1 MQLKHHILV
10 INSNI
15 RIMKRTLLILLCCL
29 CYVAYGQSLQANFY
43 ALGGTT
49 PYYSMGWDS
58 VEEANKWKYFTLN
71 NTATWQLFEQP
82 SWKGLKPFSYFNP
95 NSKFSLGISYSNK
108 KQKETA
114 QSPQITIKPNSTCSF
129 YACFSPGLLVF
140 AKWKLLITDV
150 DTKETT
156 ELLDAFKW
164 SQDNA
169 FDGPN
174 WNKFNIKL
182 SAYAQKKVQFSF
194 VYEGSGGEDVFIDG
208 FEVSQNDANAT
219 SIQIVEGEEVAFYNS
234 SVGKVTSYNWKF
246 KGGTPNVSTDENP
259 KVVYAKAGTYPVTL
273 TVSNG
278 TEEHTFTREA
288 YVNVS
293 KKAPQAYIGV
303 EPGGYLSPF
312 VGRFI
317 ALGSSLTFK
326 DLSKGNPT
334 QWQWSFKGANI
345 EQSNEQN
352 PTVTYNKQGVFS
364 VGLRA
369 TNDAGTS
376 KDALVNYIQVGGQQ
390 HIWNITPEENPNLN
404 VIGLGFYGFYAGSN
418 WLGMSKFAEH
428 FDVPQA
434 KAEVKSVDVYFGS
447 TVTVSPNAEV
457 SVSLALADDKGMPG
471 QVLATSTLKA
481 SELVYD
487 NNTIKPTTFTFNTP
501 AMVEK
506 EFFVVIG
513 GLPNNDEGNK
523 SDKIAILC
531 LRRQAKEK
539 STTYHLLADEDGNNK
554 PTGTY
559 TWHRNDDEPLSM
571 AVCPLLSYDLS
582 TTALPRNE
590 VNVGETPLRFDGT
603 NLLTAVDYD
612 AIEVYAMHGARVL
625 SATKPP
631 RVLSLR
637 HLSAGVYVV
646 KATRGKVQD
655 TLKVVR

>member
-1 MQLKHHILV
+1 MRK
-10 INSNI
+10 
-15 RIMKRTLLILLCCL
+15 TLLLLFCCL
-29 CYVAYGQSLQANFY
+29 YFAAYGQSLQANFY

-58 VEEANKWKYFTLN
+58 VEEANQWKYFSLN
-71 NTATWQLFEQP
+71 NSATWQLYEEP

-95 NSKFSLGISYSNK
+95 NSKFSLGIGYSKK

-140 AKWKLLITDV
+140 ARWKLLITDV
-150 DTKETT
+150 DTKETA

-164 SQDNA
+164 SQENA

-174 WNKFNIKL
+174 WNKFNVNL
-182 SAYAQKKVQFSF
+182 SAYAQKNVQFSF
-194 VYEGSGGEDVFIDG
+194 VYEGSDGEDVFIDG

-219 SIQIVEGEEVAFYNS
+219 SINVVEGEEVAFYS
-234 SVGKVTSYNWKF
+234 LSVGKVTSYNWKF
-246 KGGTPNVSTDENP
+246 EGGTPNVSTDESP

-288 YVNVS
+288 YINVT
-293 KKAPQAYIGV
+293 KKAPQALIGV
-303 EPGGYLSPF
+303 ESGGYLSPF

-326 DLSKGNPT
+326 DLSKNNPT
-334 QWQWSFKGANI
+334 QWQWSFKGADV

-352 PTVTYNKQGVFS
+352 PTVTYSKQGVFS

-376 KDALVNYIQVGGQQ
+376 KDALLNYVQVGGQQ
-390 HIWNITPEENPNLN
+390 HIWNITPEESPNLN
-404 VIGLGFYGFYAGSN
+404 VIALGYYGFYAGSN
-418 WLGMSKFAEH
+418 WLGMTKFAER
-428 FDVPQA
+428 FDAPQA

-447 TVTVSPNAEV
+447 TATISPNADI
-457 SVSLALADDKGMPG
+457 SVALTLADDKGMPG
-471 QVLATSTLKA
+471 EVLATSTLKA

-487 NNTIKPTTFTFNTP
+487 NNTIKPTTFTFDTP
-501 AMVEK
+501 IAVDK

-513 GLPNNDEGNK
+513 EFPNNENATRDV
-523 SDKIAILC
+523 DKIAILC
-531 LRRQAKEK
+531 LRRQPKEK
-539 STTYHLLADEDGNNK
+539 TTVFHLLADEDANNK

-559 TWHRNDDEPLSM
+559 TWYRNDEEPLSM
-571 AVCPLLSYDLS
+571 AVCPLLSYSPS

-590 VNVGETPLRFDGT
+590 VKGGEATLRFDGT
-603 NLLTAVDYD
+603 NLLATADYD
-612 AIEVYAMHGARVL
+612 AIEVYAMHGALVL
-625 SATKPP
+625 SATRPP
-631 RVLSLR
+631 HVLSLR
-637 HLSAGVYVV
+637 HLPSGVYVV
-646 KATRGKVQD
+646 KAKRGKTQD
-655 TLKVVR
+655 TLKVVKK

>member
-1 MQLKHHILV
+1 MRK
-10 INSNI
+10 
-15 RIMKRTLLILLCCL
+15 TLLLLFCCL
-29 CYVAYGQSLQANFY
+29 YFAAYGQSLQANFY

-58 VEEANKWKYFTLN
+58 MEEANQWKYFSLN
-71 NTATWQLFEQP
+71 NSATWQLYEEP

-95 NSKFSLGISYSNK
+95 NSKFSLGIGYSKK

-140 AKWKLLITDV
+140 ARWKLLITDV
-150 DTKETT
+150 DTKETA

-164 SQDNA
+164 SQENA

-174 WNKFNIKL
+174 WNKFNINL
-182 SAYAQKKVQFSF
+182 SAYAQKNVQFSF
-194 VYEGSGGEDVFIDG
+194 VYEGSDGEDVFIDG

-219 SIQIVEGEEVAFYNS
+219 SINVVEGEEVAFYSS
-234 SVGKVTSYNWKF
+234 SVGKVTSFKWKF
-246 KGGTPNVSTDENP
+246 EGGTPNVSTDESP

-278 TEEHTFTREA
+278 TEEHSFTREA
-288 YVNVS
+288 YINVT
-293 KKAPQAYIGV
+293 KKAPQALIGV
-303 EPGGYLSPF
+303 ESGGYLSPF

-326 DLSKGNPT
+326 DLSKNNPT
-334 QWQWSFKGANI
+334 QWQWSFKGADV

-352 PTVTYNKQGVFS
+352 PTITYNKQGVFS

-376 KDALVNYIQVGGQQ
+376 KDALLNYVQVGGQQ
-390 HIWNITPEENPNLN
+390 HIWNITPEESPNLN
-404 VIGLGFYGFYAGSN
+404 VIALGYYGFYAGSN
-418 WLGMSKFAEH
+418 WLGMTKFAER
-428 FDVPQA
+428 FDAPQA

-447 TVTVSPNAEV
+447 TATISPNADI
-457 SVSLALADDKGMPG
+457 SVALTLADDKGMPG
-471 QVLATSTLKA
+471 EVLATSTLKA

-487 NNTIKPTTFTFNTP
+487 NNTIKPTTFTFDTP
-501 AMVEK
+501 IAVDK

-513 GLPNNDEGNK
+513 EFPNNENATRDV
-523 SDKIAILC
+523 DKIAILC
-531 LRRQAKEK
+531 LRRQPKEK
-539 STTYHLLADEDGNNK
+539 TTVFHLLADEDANNK

-559 TWHRNDDEPLSM
+559 TWYRNDEEPLSM
-571 AVCPLLSYDLS
+571 AVCPLLSYSPS

-590 VNVGETPLRFDGT
+590 VKGGEATLRFDGT
-603 NLLTAVDYD
+603 NLLVTADYD
-612 AIEVYAMHGARVL
+612 VIEVYAMHGARVL
-625 SATKPP
+625 SATRPP
-631 RVLSLR
+631 HVLSLR
-637 HLSAGVYVV
+637 HLPSGVYVV
-646 KATRGKVQD
+646 KAKRGKTQD
-655 TLKVVR
+655 TLKVVK

>member
-1 MQLKHHILV
+1 MRK
-10 INSNI
+10 
-15 RIMKRTLLILLCCL
+15 TLLLLFCCL
-29 CYVAYGQSLQANFY
+29 YFAAYGQSLQANFY

-58 VEEANKWKYFTLN
+58 MEEANQWKYFSLN
-71 NTATWQLFEQP
+71 NSATWQLYEEP

-95 NSKFSLGISYSNK
+95 NSKFSLGIGYSKK

-140 AKWKLLITDV
+140 ARWKLLITDV
-150 DTKETT
+150 DTKETA

-164 SQDNA
+164 SQENA

-174 WNKFNIKL
+174 WNKFNINL
-182 SAYAQKKVQFSF
+182 SAYAQKNVQFSF
-194 VYEGSGGEDVFIDG
+194 VYEGSDGEDVFIDG

-219 SIQIVEGEEVAFYNS
+219 SINVVEGEEVAFYSS
-234 SVGKVTSYNWKF
+234 SVGKVTSFKWKF
-246 KGGTPNVSTDENP
+246 EGGTPNVSTDESP

-278 TEEHTFTREA
+278 TEEHSFTREA
-288 YVNVS
+288 YINVT
-293 KKAPQAYIGV
+293 KKAPQALIGV
-303 EPGGYLSPF
+303 ESGGYLSPF

-326 DLSKGNPT
+326 DLSKNNPT
-334 QWQWSFKGANI
+334 QWQWSFKGADV

-352 PTVTYNKQGVFS
+352 PTITYNKQGVFS

-376 KDALVNYIQVGGQQ
+376 KDALLNYVQVGGQQ
-390 HIWNITPEENPNLN
+390 HIWNITPEESPNLN
-404 VIGLGFYGFYAGSN
+404 VIALGYYGFYAGSN
-418 WLGMSKFAEH
+418 WLGMTKFAER
-428 FDVPQA
+428 FDAPQA

-447 TVTVSPNAEV
+447 TATISPNADI
-457 SVSLALADDKGMPG
+457 SVALTLADDKGMPG
-471 QVLATSTLKA
+471 EVLATSTLKA

-487 NNTIKPTTFTFNTP
+487 NNTIKPTTFTFDTP
-501 AMVEK
+501 IAVDK

-513 GLPNNDEGNK
+513 EFPNNENATRDV
-523 SDKIAILC
+523 DKIAILC
-531 LRRQAKEK
+531 LRRQPKEK
-539 STTYHLLADEDGNNK
+539 TTVFHLLADEDANNK

-559 TWHRNDDEPLSM
+559 TWYRNDEEPLSM
-571 AVCPLLSYDLS
+571 AVCPLLSYSPS

-590 VNVGETPLRFDGT
+590 VKGGEAALRFDGT
-603 NLLTAVDYD
+603 NLLATADYD

-625 SATKPP
+625 SATRPP
-631 RVLSLR
+631 HVLSLR
-637 HLSAGVYVV
+637 HLPSGVYVV
-646 KATRGKVQD
+646 KAKRGKTQD
-655 TLKVVR
+655 TLKVVKK

>member
-1 MQLKHHILV
+1 MRK
-10 INSNI
+10 
-15 RIMKRTLLILLCCL
+15 TLLLLFCCL
-29 CYVAYGQSLQANFY
+29 YFAAYGQSLQANFY

-58 VEEANKWKYFTLN
+58 MEEANQWKYFSLN
-71 NTATWQLFEQP
+71 NSATWQLYEEP

-95 NSKFSLGISYSNK
+95 NSKFSLGIGYSKK

-140 AKWKLLITDV
+140 ARWKLLITDV
-150 DTKETT
+150 DTKETA

-164 SQDNA
+164 SQENA

-174 WNKFNIKL
+174 WNKFNVNL
-182 SAYAQKKVQFSF
+182 SAYAQKNVQFSF
-194 VYEGSGGEDVFIDG
+194 VYEGSDGEDVFIDG

-219 SIQIVEGEEVAFYNS
+219 SINVVEGEEVAFYSS
-234 SVGKVTSYNWKF
+234 SVGKVTSFKWKF
-246 KGGTPNVSTDENP
+246 EGGTPNVSTDESP

-278 TEEHTFTREA
+278 TEERSFTREA
-288 YVNVS
+288 YISVT
-293 KKAPQAYIGV
+293 KKAPQALIGV
-303 EPGGYLSPF
+303 ESGGYLSPF

-326 DLSKGNPT
+326 DLSKNNPT
-334 QWQWSFKGANI
+334 QWQWSFKGADV

-376 KDALVNYIQVGGQQ
+376 KDALLNYVQVGGQQ
-390 HIWNITPEENPNLN
+390 HIWNITPEESPNLN
-404 VIGLGFYGFYAGSN
+404 VIALGYYGFYAGSN
-418 WLGMSKFAEH
+418 WLGMTKFAER
-428 FDVPQA
+428 FDAPQA

-447 TVTVSPNAEV
+447 TATISPNADI
-457 SVSLALADDKGMPG
+457 SVALTLADDKGMPG
-471 QVLATSTLKA
+471 KVLATSTLKA

-487 NNTIKPTTFTFNTP
+487 NNSIKPTTFTFDTP
-501 AMVEK
+501 IAVDK

-513 GLPNNDEGNK
+513 EFPNNENATHDV
-523 SDKIAILC
+523 DKIAILC
-531 LRRQAKEK
+531 LRRQPKEK
-539 STTYHLLADEDGNNK
+539 TTVFHLLADEDANNK

-559 TWHRNDDEPLSM
+559 TWYRNDEEPLSM
-571 AVCPLLSYDLS
+571 AVCPLLSYSLS

-590 VNVGETPLRFDGT
+590 VKGGEAALRFNGT
-603 NLLTAVDYD
+603 NLLATADYD
-612 AIEVYAMHGARVL
+612 VIEVYAMHGARVL
-625 SATKPP
+625 SATRPP
-631 RVLSLR
+631 HVLSLR
-637 HLSAGVYVV
+637 HLPSGVYVV
-646 KATRGKVQD
+646 KATRGKTQD
-655 TLKVVR
+655 TLKVVKK

>member
-1 MQLKHHILV
+1 MRK
-10 INSNI
+10 
-15 RIMKRTLLILLCCL
+15 TLLLLFCCL
-29 CYVAYGQSLQANFY
+29 YFAAYGQSLQANFY

-58 VEEANKWKYFTLN
+58 MEEANQWKYFSLN
-71 NTATWQLFEQP
+71 NSATWQLYEEP

-95 NSKFSLGISYSNK
+95 NSKFSLGIGYSKK

-140 AKWKLLITDV
+140 ARWKLLITDI
-150 DTKETT
+150 DTKETA

-164 SQDNA
+164 SQENA

-174 WNKFNIKL
+174 WNKFNVNL
-182 SAYAQKKVQFSF
+182 SAYAQKNVQFSF
-194 VYEGSGGEDVFIDG
+194 VYEGSDGEDVFIDG

-219 SIQIVEGEEVAFYNS
+219 SINVVEGEEVAFYSS

-246 KGGTPNVSTDENP
+246 EGGTPNVSTDESP

-278 TEEHTFTREA
+278 TEEHSFTREA
-288 YVNVS
+288 YINVT
-293 KKAPQAYIGV
+293 KKAPQALIGV

-312 VGRFI
+312 VGRFV

-326 DLSKGNPT
+326 DLSKNNPT
-334 QWQWSFKGANI
+334 QWQWSFKGADV

-376 KDALVNYIQVGGQQ
+376 KDALLNYVQVGGQQ
-390 HIWNITPEENPNLN
+390 HIWNITPEESPNLN
-404 VIGLGFYGFYAGSN
+404 VIALGYYGFYAGSN
-418 WLGMSKFAEH
+418 WLGMTKFAER
-428 FDVPQA
+428 FDAPQA

-447 TVTVSPNAEV
+447 TATISPNADI
-457 SVSLALADDKGMPG
+457 SVALTLADDKGMPG
-471 QVLATSTLKA
+471 EVLATSTLKA

-487 NNTIKPTTFTFNTP
+487 NNTIKPTTFTFDTP
-501 AMVEK
+501 IAVDK

-513 GLPNNDEGNK
+513 EFPNNENATRDV
-523 SDKIAILC
+523 DKIAILC
-531 LRRQAKEK
+531 LRRQPKEK
-539 STTYHLLADEDGNNK
+539 TTVFHLLADEDANNK

-559 TWHRNDDEPLSM
+559 TWYRNDEEPLSM
-571 AVCPLLSYDLS
+571 AVCPLLSYSPS

-590 VNVGETPLRFDGT
+590 VKSGEAALRFDGT
-603 NLLTAVDYD
+603 NLLATADYD
-612 AIEVYAMHGARVL
+612 VIEVYAMHGARVL
-625 SATKPP
+625 SATRPP

-637 HLSAGVYVV
+637 HLPSGVYVV
-646 KATRGKVQD
+646 KAKRGKTQD
-655 TLKVVR
+655 TLKVVK

>member
-1 MQLKHHILV
+1 MRK
-10 INSNI
+10 
-15 RIMKRTLLILLCCL
+15 TLLLLFCCL
-29 CYVAYGQSLQANFY
+29 YFAAYGQSLQANFY

-58 VEEANKWKYFTLN
+58 MEEANQWKYFSLN
-71 NTATWQLFEQP
+71 NSATWQLYEEP

-95 NSKFSLGISYSNK
+95 NSKFSLGIGYSKK

-140 AKWKLLITDV
+140 ARWKLLITDV
-150 DTKETT
+150 DTKETA

-164 SQDNA
+164 SQENA

-174 WNKFNIKL
+174 WNKFNINL
-182 SAYAQKKVQFSF
+182 SAYAQKNVQFSF
-194 VYEGSGGEDVFIDG
+194 VYEGSDGEDVFIDG

-219 SIQIVEGEEVAFYNS
+219 SINVVEGEEVAFYSS
-234 SVGKVTSYNWKF
+234 SVGKVTSFKWKF
-246 KGGTPNVSTDENP
+246 EGGTPNVSTDESP

-278 TEEHTFTREA
+278 TEEHSFTREA
-288 YVNVS
+288 YINVT
-293 KKAPQAYIGV
+293 KKAPQALIGV
-303 EPGGYLSPF
+303 ESGGYLSPF

-326 DLSKGNPT
+326 DLSKNNPT
-334 QWQWSFKGANI
+334 QWQWSFKGADV

-352 PTVTYNKQGVFS
+352 PTITYNKQGVFS

-376 KDALVNYIQVGGQQ
+376 KDALLNYVQVGGQQ
-390 HIWNITPEENPNLN
+390 HIWNITPEESPNLN
-404 VIGLGFYGFYAGSN
+404 VIALGYYGFYAGSN
-418 WLGMSKFAEH
+418 WLGMTKFAER
-428 FDVPQA
+428 FDAPQA

-447 TVTVSPNAEV
+447 TATISPNADI
-457 SVSLALADDKGMPG
+457 SVALTLANDKGMPG
-471 QVLATSTLKA
+471 EVLATSTLKA

-487 NNTIKPTTFTFNTP
+487 NNTIKPTTFTFDTP
-501 AMVEK
+501 IAVDK

-513 GLPNNDEGNK
+513 EFPNNENATRDV
-523 SDKIAILC
+523 DKIAILC
-531 LRRQAKEK
+531 LRRQPKEK
-539 STTYHLLADEDGNNK
+539 TTVFHLLADEDANNK

-559 TWHRNDDEPLSM
+559 TWYRNDEEPLSM
-571 AVCPLLSYDLS
+571 AVCPLLSYSPS

-590 VNVGETPLRFDGT
+590 VKGGEAALRFDGT
-603 NLLTAVDYD
+603 NLLATADYD

-625 SATKPP
+625 SATRPP
-631 RVLSLR
+631 HVLSLR
-637 HLSAGVYVV
+637 HLPSGVYVV
-646 KATRGKVQD
+646 KAKRGKTQD
-655 TLKVVR
+655 TLKVVKK

>member
-1 MQLKHHILV
+1 MRK
-10 INSNI
+10 
-15 RIMKRTLLILLCCL
+15 TLLFLFCCL
-29 CYVAYGQSLQANFY
+29 YFAAFGQSLQANFY

-58 VEEANKWKYFTLN
+58 VEEANQWKYFSLN
-71 NTATWQLFEQP
+71 NSATWQLYEEP

-95 NSKFSLGISYSNK
+95 NSKFSLGIGYSKK

-140 AKWKLLITDV
+140 ARWKLLITDV
-150 DTKETT
+150 DTKETA

-164 SQDNA
+164 SQENA

-174 WNKFNIKL
+174 WNKFNVNL
-182 SAYAQKKVQFSF
+182 SAYAQKNVQFSF
-194 VYEGSGGEDVFIDG
+194 VYEGSDGEDVSIDG

-219 SIQIVEGEEVAFYNS
+219 SINVVEGEEVAFYNS

-246 KGGTPNVSTDENP
+246 EGGTPNVSTDESP

-278 TEEHTFTREA
+278 TEEHSFTREA
-288 YVNVS
+288 YINVT
-293 KKAPQAYIGV
+293 KKAPQALIGV
-303 EPGGYLSPF
+303 ESGGYLSPF

-326 DLSKGNPT
+326 DLSKNNPT
-334 QWQWSFKGANI
+334 QWQWSFKGADV
-345 EQSNEQN
+345 EQSNEQT

-376 KDALVNYIQVGGQQ
+376 KDALLNYIQVGGQQ
-390 HIWNITPEENPNLN
+390 HIWNITPEESPNLN
-404 VIGLGFYGFYAGSN
+404 VIGLGYYGFYAGSN
-418 WLGMSKFAEH
+418 WLGMTKFAEH
-428 FDVPQA
+428 FDAPQA

-447 TVTVSPNAEV
+447 TATISPNADI
-457 SVSLALADDKGMPG
+457 SVALTLADDKGMPG
-471 QVLATSTLKA
+471 EVLATSTLKA

-487 NNTIKPTTFTFNTP
+487 NNTIKPTTFTFDSP
-501 AMVEK
+501 IAVDK
-506 EFFVVIG
+506 EFFVIIG
-513 GLPNNDEGNK
+513 EFPNNENAAHDV
-523 SDKIAILC
+523 DKIAILC
-531 LRRQAKEK
+531 LRRQPKEK
-539 STTYHLLADEDGNNK
+539 TTVFHLLADEDANNK

-559 TWHRNDDEPLSM
+559 TWYRNDEEPLSM
-571 AVCPLLSYDLS
+571 AVCPLLSYSPS

-590 VNVGETPLRFDGT
+590 VKGGEAALRFDGT
-603 NLLTAVDYD
+603 NLLATADYD
-612 AIEVYAMHGARVL
+612 VIEVYAMHGARVL
-625 SATKPP
+625 SATRPP
-631 RVLSLR
+631 HALSLR
-637 HLSAGVYVV
+637 HLPSGVYVV
-646 KATRGKVQD
+646 KAKRGKNQD
-655 TLKVVR
+655 TLKVVKK

>member
-1 MQLKHHILV
+1 MRK
-10 INSNI
+10 
-15 RIMKRTLLILLCCL
+15 TLLLLFCCL
-29 CYVAYGQSLQANFY
+29 YFAAYGQSLQANFY
-43 ALGGTT
+43 ASGGTT

-58 VEEANKWKYFTLN
+58 MEEANQWKYFSLN
-71 NTATWQLFEQP
+71 NSATWQLYEEP

-95 NSKFSLGISYSNK
+95 NSKFSLGIGYSKK

-140 AKWKLLITDV
+140 ARWKLLITDV
-150 DTKETT
+150 DTKETA

-164 SQDNA
+164 SQENA

-174 WNKFNIKL
+174 WNKFNVNL
-182 SAYAQKKVQFSF
+182 SAYAQKNVQFSF
-194 VYEGSGGEDVFIDG
+194 VYEGSDGEDVFIDG

-219 SIQIVEGEEVAFYNS
+219 SINVVEGEEVAFYSS

-246 KGGTPNVSTDENP
+246 EGGTPNVSTDESP
-259 KVVYAKAGTYPVTL
+259 KVVYTKAGTYPVTL

-288 YVNVS
+288 YINVT
-293 KKAPQAYIGV
+293 KKAPQALIGV
-303 EPGGYLSPF
+303 ESGGYLSPF

-326 DLSKGNPT
+326 DLSKNNPT
-334 QWQWSFKGANI
+334 QWQWSFKGADV

-376 KDALVNYIQVGGQQ
+376 KDALLNYIQVGGQQ
-390 HIWNITPEENPNLN
+390 HIWNITPEESPNLN
-404 VIGLGFYGFYAGSN
+404 VIGLGYYGFYAGSN
-418 WLGMSKFAEH
+418 WLGMTKFAER
-428 FDVPQA
+428 FDAPQA

-447 TVTVSPNAEV
+447 TATISPNADI
-457 SVSLALADDKGMPG
+457 SVALTLADDKGMPG
-471 QVLATSTLKA
+471 EVLATSTLKA

-487 NNTIKPTTFTFNTP
+487 NNTIKPTTFTFDTP
-501 AMVEK
+501 IAVDK

-513 GLPNNDEGNK
+513 EFPNNENATRDV
-523 SDKIAILC
+523 DKIAILC
-531 LRRQAKEK
+531 LRRQPKEK
-539 STTYHLLADEDGNNK
+539 TTVFHLLADEDANNK

-559 TWHRNDDEPLSM
+559 TWYRNDEEPLSM
-571 AVCPLLSYDLS
+571 AVCPLLSYSPS

-590 VNVGETPLRFDGT
+590 VKGGEATLRFDGT
-603 NLLTAVDYD
+603 NLLVTADYD
-612 AIEVYAMHGARVL
+612 VIEVYAMHGARVL
-625 SATKPP
+625 SATRPP
-631 RVLSLR
+631 HVLSLR
-637 HLSAGVYVV
+637 HLPSGVYVV
-646 KATRGKVQD
+646 KAKRGKTQD
-655 TLKVVR
+655 TLKVVK

>member
-1 MQLKHHILV
+1 MRK
-10 INSNI
+10 
-15 RIMKRTLLILLCCL
+15 TLLLLFCCL
-29 CYVAYGQSLQANFY
+29 YFAAYGQSLQANFY

-58 VEEANKWKYFTLN
+58 MEEANQWKYFSLN
-71 NTATWQLFEQP
+71 NSATWQLYEEP

-95 NSKFSLGISYSNK
+95 NSKFSLGIGYSKK

-140 AKWKLLITDV
+140 ARWKLLITDV
-150 DTKETT
+150 DTKETA

-164 SQDNA
+164 SQENA

-174 WNKFNIKL
+174 WNKFNVNL
-182 SAYAQKKVQFSF
+182 SAYAQKNVQFSF
-194 VYEGSGGEDVFIDG
+194 VYEGSDGEDVFIDR

-219 SIQIVEGEEVAFYNS
+219 SINVVEGEEVAFYSS
-234 SVGKVTSYNWKF
+234 SVGKVTSFKWKF
-246 KGGTPNVSTDENP
+246 EGGTPNVSTDESP

-278 TEEHTFTREA
+278 TEEHSFTREA
-288 YVNVS
+288 YINVT
-293 KKAPQAYIGV
+293 KKAPQALIGV
-303 EPGGYLSPF
+303 ESGGYLSPF

-326 DLSKGNPT
+326 DLSKNNPT
-334 QWQWSFKGANI
+334 QWQWSSKGADV

-352 PTVTYNKQGVFS
+352 PTITYNKQGVFS

-376 KDALVNYIQVGGQQ
+376 KDALLNYVQVGGQQ
-390 HIWNITPEENPNLN
+390 HIWNITPEESPNLN
-404 VIGLGFYGFYAGSN
+404 VIALGYYGFYAGSN
-418 WLGMSKFAEH
+418 WLGMTKFAER
-428 FDVPQA
+428 FDAPQA

-447 TVTVSPNAEV
+447 TATISPNADI
-457 SVSLALADDKGMPG
+457 SVALTLADDKGMPG
-471 QVLATSTLKA
+471 EVLATSTLKA

-487 NNTIKPTTFTFNTP
+487 NNTIKPTTFTFDTP
-501 AMVEK
+501 IAVDK

-513 GLPNNDEGNK
+513 EFPNNENATRDV
-523 SDKIAILC
+523 DKIAILC
-531 LRRQAKEK
+531 LRRQPKEK
-539 STTYHLLADEDGNNK
+539 TTVFHLLADEDANNK

-559 TWHRNDDEPLSM
+559 TWYRNDEEPLSM
-571 AVCPLLSYDLS
+571 AVCPLLSYSPS

-590 VNVGETPLRFDGT
+590 VKGGEATLRFDGT
-603 NLLTAVDYD
+603 NLLVTADYD
-612 AIEVYAMHGARVL
+612 VIEVYAMHGARVL
-625 SATKPP
+625 SATRPP
-631 RVLSLR
+631 HVLSLR
-637 HLSAGVYVV
+637 HLPSGVYVV
-646 KATRGKVQD
+646 KAKRGKTQD
-655 TLKVVR
+655 TLKVVK

>member
-1 MQLKHHILV
+1 MRK
-10 INSNI
+10 
-15 RIMKRTLLILLCCL
+15 TLLLLFCCL
-29 CYVAYGQSLQANFY
+29 YFAAYGQSLQANFY
-43 ALGGTT
+43 ASGGTT

-58 VEEANKWKYFTLN
+58 MEEANQWKYFSLN
-71 NTATWQLFEQP
+71 NSATWQLYEEP

-95 NSKFSLGISYSNK
+95 NSKFSLGIGYSKK

-140 AKWKLLITDV
+140 ARWKLLITDV
-150 DTKETT
+150 DTKETA

-164 SQDNA
+164 SQENA

-174 WNKFNIKL
+174 WNKFNVNL
-182 SAYAQKKVQFSF
+182 SAYAQKNVQFSF
-194 VYEGSGGEDVFIDG
+194 VYEGSDGEDVFIDG

-219 SIQIVEGEEVAFYNS
+219 SINVVEGEEVAFYSS

-246 KGGTPNVSTDENP
+246 EGGTPNVSTDESP
-259 KVVYAKAGTYPVTL
+259 KVVYTKAGTYPVTL

-288 YVNVS
+288 YINVT
-293 KKAPQAYIGV
+293 KKAPQALIGV
-303 EPGGYLSPF
+303 ESGGYLSPF

-326 DLSKGNPT
+326 DLSKNNPT
-334 QWQWSFKGANI
+334 QWQWSFKGADV

-376 KDALVNYIQVGGQQ
+376 KDALLNYIQVGGQQ
-390 HIWNITPEENPNLN
+390 HIWNITPEESPNLN
-404 VIGLGFYGFYAGSN
+404 VIGLGYYGFYAGSN
-418 WLGMSKFAEH
+418 WLGMTKFAER
-428 FDVPQA
+428 FDAPQA

-447 TVTVSPNAEV
+447 TATISPNADI
-457 SVSLALADDKGMPG
+457 SVALTLADDKGMPG
-471 QVLATSTLKA
+471 EVLATSTLKA

-487 NNTIKPTTFTFNTP
+487 NNSIKPTTFTFDSP
-501 AMVEK
+501 IAVDK
-506 EFFVVIG
+506 EFFIVIG
-513 GLPNNDEGNK
+513 EFPNNENAAYDV
-523 SDKIAILC
+523 DKIAILC
-531 LRRQAKEK
+531 LRRQPKEK
-539 STTYHLLADEDGNNK
+539 TTVFHLLADEDANNK

-559 TWHRNDDEPLSM
+559 TWYRNDEEPLSM
-571 AVCPLLSYDLS
+571 AVCPLLSYSPS

-590 VNVGETPLRFDGT
+590 VKGGEAALRFDGT
-603 NLLTAVDYD
+603 NLLATADYD

-625 SATKPP
+625 SATRPP
-631 RVLSLR
+631 HVLSLR
-637 HLSAGVYVV
+637 HLPSGVYVV
-646 KATRGKVQD
+646 KAKRGKTQD
-655 TLKVVR
+655 TLKVVKK

>member
-1 MQLKHHILV
+1 MRK
-10 INSNI
+10 
-15 RIMKRTLLILLCCL
+15 TLLLLFCCL
-29 CYVAYGQSLQANFY
+29 YFAAYGQSLQANFY
-43 ALGGTT
+43 ASGGTT

-58 VEEANKWKYFTLN
+58 MEEANQWKYFSLN
-71 NTATWQLFEQP
+71 NSATWQLYEEP

-95 NSKFSLGISYSNK
+95 NSKFSLGIGYSKK

-140 AKWKLLITDV
+140 ARWKLLITDV
-150 DTKETT
+150 DTKETA

-164 SQDNA
+164 SQENA

-174 WNKFNIKL
+174 WNKFNVNL
-182 SAYAQKKVQFSF
+182 SAYAQKNVQFSF
-194 VYEGSGGEDVFIDG
+194 VYEGSDGEDVFIDG

-219 SIQIVEGEEVAFYNS
+219 SINVVEGEEVAFYSS
-234 SVGKVTSYNWKF
+234 SVGKVTSYKWKF
-246 KGGTPNVSTDENP
+246 EGGTPSVSTDESP

-288 YVNVS
+288 YINVT
-293 KKAPQAYIGV
+293 KKAPQALIGV
-303 EPGGYLSPF
+303 ESGGYLSPF

-326 DLSKGNPT
+326 DLSKNNPT
-334 QWQWSFKGANI
+334 QWQWSFKGADV

-376 KDALVNYIQVGGQQ
+376 KDALLNYIQVGGQQ
-390 HIWNITPEENPNLN
+390 HIWNITPEESPNLN
-404 VIGLGFYGFYAGSN
+404 VIGLGYYGFYAGSN
-418 WLGMSKFAEH
+418 WLGMTKFAER
-428 FDVPQA
+428 FDAPQA

-447 TVTVSPNAEV
+447 TATISPNADI
-457 SVSLALADDKGMPG
+457 SVALTLADDKGMPG
-471 QVLATSTLKA
+471 EVLATSTLKA

-487 NNTIKPTTFTFNTP
+487 NNSIKPTTFTFDSP
-501 AMVEK
+501 IAVDK
-506 EFFVVIG
+506 EFFIVIG
-513 GLPNNDEGNK
+513 EFPNNENAAYDV
-523 SDKIAILC
+523 DKIAILC
-531 LRRQAKEK
+531 LRRQPKEK
-539 STTYHLLADEDGNNK
+539 TTVFHLLADEDANNK

-559 TWHRNDDEPLSM
+559 TWYRNDEEPLSM
-571 AVCPLLSYDLS
+571 AVCPLLSYSPS

-590 VNVGETPLRFDGT
+590 VKGGEAALRFDGT
-603 NLLTAVDYD
+603 NLLATTDYD
-612 AIEVYAMHGARVL
+612 VIEVYAMHGARVL
-625 SATKPP
+625 SATRPP
-631 RVLSLR
+631 HALSLR
-637 HLSAGVYVV
+637 HLPSGVYVV
-646 KATRGKVQD
+646 KAKRGKNQD
-655 TLKVVR
+655 TLKVVKK

>member
-1 MQLKHHILV
+1 MRK
-10 INSNI
+10 
-15 RIMKRTLLILLCCL
+15 TLLLLFCCL
-29 CYVAYGQSLQANFY
+29 YFAAYGQSLQANFY

-58 VEEANKWKYFTLN
+58 MEEANQWKYFSLN
-71 NTATWQLFEQP
+71 NSATWQLYEEP

-95 NSKFSLGISYSNK
+95 NSKFSLGIGYSKK

-140 AKWKLLITDV
+140 ARWKLLITDV
-150 DTKETT
+150 DTKETA

-164 SQDNA
+164 SQENA

-174 WNKFNIKL
+174 WNKFNVNL
-182 SAYAQKKVQFSF
+182 SAYAQKNVQFSF
-194 VYEGSGGEDVFIDG
+194 VYEGSDGEDVFIDG

-219 SIQIVEGEEVAFYNS
+219 SINVVEGEEVAFYSS
-234 SVGKVTSYNWKF
+234 SVGKVTSFKWKF
-246 KGGTPNVSTDENP
+246 EGGTPNVSTDESP

-278 TEEHTFTREA
+278 TEEHSFTREA
-288 YVNVS
+288 YINVT
-293 KKAPQAYIGV
+293 KKAPQALIGV
-303 EPGGYLSPF
+303 ESGGYLSPF

-326 DLSKGNPT
+326 DLSKNNPT
-334 QWQWSFKGANI
+334 QWQWSSKGADV

-352 PTVTYNKQGVFS
+352 PTITYNKQGVFS

-376 KDALVNYIQVGGQQ
+376 KDALLNYVQVGGQQ
-390 HIWNITPEENPNLN
+390 HIWNITPEESPNLN
-404 VIGLGFYGFYAGSN
+404 VIALGYYGFYAGSN
-418 WLGMSKFAEH
+418 WLGMTKFAER
-428 FDVPQA
+428 FDAPQA

-447 TVTVSPNAEV
+447 TATISPNADI
-457 SVSLALADDKGMPG
+457 SVALTLADDKGMPG
-471 QVLATSTLKA
+471 EVLATSTLKA

-487 NNTIKPTTFTFNTP
+487 NNTIKPTTFTFDTP
-501 AMVEK
+501 IAVDK

-513 GLPNNDEGNK
+513 EFPNNENATRDV
-523 SDKIAILC
+523 DKIAILC
-531 LRRQAKEK
+531 LRRQPKEK
-539 STTYHLLADEDGNNK
+539 TTVFHLLADEDANNK

-559 TWHRNDDEPLSM
+559 TWYRNDEEPLSM
-571 AVCPLLSYDLS
+571 AVCPLLSYSPS

-590 VNVGETPLRFDGT
+590 VKGGEATLRFDGT
-603 NLLTAVDYD
+603 NLLVTADYD
-612 AIEVYAMHGARVL
+612 VIEVYAMHGARVL
-625 SATKPP
+625 SATRPP
-631 RVLSLR
+631 HVLSLR
-637 HLSAGVYVV
+637 HLPSGVYVV
-646 KATRGKVQD
+646 KAKRGKTQD
-655 TLKVVR
+655 TLKVVK

>member
-1 MQLKHHILV
+1 MRK
-10 INSNI
+10 
-15 RIMKRTLLILLCCL
+15 TLLLLFCCL
-29 CYVAYGQSLQANFY
+29 YFAAYGQSLQANFY
-43 ALGGTT
+43 ASGGTT

-58 VEEANKWKYFTLN
+58 MEEANQWKYFSLN
-71 NTATWQLFEQP
+71 NSATWQLYEEP

-95 NSKFSLGISYSNK
+95 NSKFSLGIGYSKK

-140 AKWKLLITDV
+140 ARWKLLITDV
-150 DTKETT
+150 DTKETA

-164 SQDNA
+164 SQENA

-174 WNKFNIKL
+174 WNKFNVNL
-182 SAYAQKKVQFSF
+182 SAYAQKNVQFSF
-194 VYEGSGGEDVFIDG
+194 VYEGSDGEDVFIDG

-219 SIQIVEGEEVAFYNS
+219 SINVVEGEEVAFYSS

-246 KGGTPNVSTDENP
+246 EGGTPNVSTDESP
-259 KVVYAKAGTYPVTL
+259 KVVYTKAGTYPVTL

-288 YVNVS
+288 YINVT
-293 KKAPQAYIGV
+293 KKAPQALIGV
-303 EPGGYLSPF
+303 ESGGYLSPF

-326 DLSKGNPT
+326 DLSKNNPT
-334 QWQWSFKGANI
+334 QWQWSFKGADV

-376 KDALVNYIQVGGQQ
+376 KDALLNYIQVGGQQ
-390 HIWNITPEENPNLN
+390 HIWNITPEESPNLN
-404 VIGLGFYGFYAGSN
+404 VIGLGYYGFYAGSN
-418 WLGMSKFAEH
+418 WLGMTKFAER
-428 FDVPQA
+428 FDAPQA

-447 TVTVSPNAEV
+447 TATISPNADI
-457 SVSLALADDKGMPG
+457 SVALTLADDKGMPG
-471 QVLATSTLKA
+471 EVLATSTLKA

-487 NNTIKPTTFTFNTP
+487 NNSIKPTTFTFDSP
-501 AMVEK
+501 IAVDK
-506 EFFVVIG
+506 EFFIVIG
-513 GLPNNDEGNK
+513 EFPNNENAAYDV
-523 SDKIAILC
+523 DKIAILC
-531 LRRQAKEK
+531 LRRQPKEK
-539 STTYHLLADEDGNNK
+539 TTVFHLLADEDANNK

-559 TWHRNDDEPLSM
+559 TWYRNDEEPLSM
-571 AVCPLLSYDLS
+571 AVCPLLSYSPS

-590 VNVGETPLRFDGT
+590 VKGGEAALRFDGT
-603 NLLTAVDYD
+603 NLLATTDYD
-612 AIEVYAMHGARVL
+612 VIEVYAMHGARVL
-625 SATKPP
+625 SATRPP
-631 RVLSLR
+631 HALSLR
-637 HLSAGVYVV
+637 HLPSGVYVV
-646 KATRGKVQD
+646 KAKRGKNQD
-655 TLKVVR
+655 TLKVVKK

>member
-1 MQLKHHILV
+1 MRK
-10 INSNI
+10 
-15 RIMKRTLLILLCCL
+15 TLLLLFCCL
-29 CYVAYGQSLQANFY
+29 YFAAYGQSLQANFY
-43 ALGGTT
+43 ASGGTT

-58 VEEANKWKYFTLN
+58 MEEANQWKYFSLN
-71 NTATWQLFEQP
+71 NSATWQLYEEP

-95 NSKFSLGISYSNK
+95 NSKFSLGIGYSKK

-140 AKWKLLITDV
+140 ARWKLLITDV

-164 SQDNA
+164 SQENA

-174 WNKFNIKL
+174 WNKFNVNL
-182 SAYAQKKVQFSF
+182 SAYAQKNVQFSF
-194 VYEGSGGEDVFIDG
+194 VYEGSDGEDVFIDG

-219 SIQIVEGEEVAFYNS
+219 SINVVEGEEVAFYSS

-246 KGGTPNVSTDENP
+246 EGGTPNVSTDESP
-259 KVVYAKAGTYPVTL
+259 KVVYTKAGTYPVTL

-288 YVNVS
+288 YINVT
-293 KKAPQAYIGV
+293 KKAPQALIGV
-303 EPGGYLSPF
+303 ESGGYLSPF

-326 DLSKGNPT
+326 DLSKNNPT
-334 QWQWSFKGANI
+334 QWQWSFKGADV

-376 KDALVNYIQVGGQQ
+376 KDALLNYIQVGGQQ
-390 HIWNITPEENPNLN
+390 HIWNITPEESPNLN
-404 VIGLGFYGFYAGSN
+404 VIGLGYYGFYAGSN
-418 WLGMSKFAEH
+418 WLGMTKFAER
-428 FDVPQA
+428 FDAPQA

-447 TVTVSPNAEV
+447 TATISPNADI
-457 SVSLALADDKGMPG
+457 SVALTLADDKGMPG
-471 QVLATSTLKA
+471 EVLATSTLKA

-487 NNTIKPTTFTFNTP
+487 NNSIKPTTFTFDSP
-501 AMVEK
+501 IAVDK
-506 EFFVVIG
+506 EFFIVIG
-513 GLPNNDEGNK
+513 EFPNNENAAYDV
-523 SDKIAILC
+523 DKIAILC
-531 LRRQAKEK
+531 LRRQPKEK
-539 STTYHLLADEDGNNK
+539 TTVFHLLADEDANNK

-559 TWHRNDDEPLSM
+559 TWYRNDEEPLSM
-571 AVCPLLSYDLS
+571 AVCPLLSYSPS

-590 VNVGETPLRFDGT
+590 VKGGEAALRFDGT
-603 NLLTAVDYD
+603 NLLATTDYD
-612 AIEVYAMHGARVL
+612 VIEVYAMHGARVL
-625 SATKPP
+625 SATRPP
-631 RVLSLR
+631 HALSLR
-637 HLSAGVYVV
+637 HLPPGVYVV
-646 KATRGKVQD
+646 KAKRGKNQD
-655 TLKVVR
+655 TLKVVKK

>member
-1 MQLKHHILV
+1 MRK
-10 INSNI
+10 
-15 RIMKRTLLILLCCL
+15 TLLLLFCCL
-29 CYVAYGQSLQANFY
+29 YFAAYGQSLQANFY

-58 VEEANKWKYFTLN
+58 MEEANQWKYFSLN
-71 NTATWQLFEQP
+71 NSATWQLYEEP

-95 NSKFSLGISYSNK
+95 NSKFSLGIGYSKK

-140 AKWKLLITDV
+140 ARWKLLITDV
-150 DTKETT
+150 DTKETA

-164 SQDNA
+164 SQENA

-174 WNKFNIKL
+174 WNKFNVNL
-182 SAYAQKKVQFSF
+182 SAYAQKNVQFSF
-194 VYEGSGGEDVFIDG
+194 VYEGSDGEDVFIDG

-219 SIQIVEGEEVAFYNS
+219 SINVVEGEEVAFYSS

-246 KGGTPNVSTDENP
+246 EGGTPNVSTDESP

-278 TEEHTFTREA
+278 TEEHSFTREA
-288 YVNVS
+288 YINVT
-293 KKAPQAYIGV
+293 KKAPQALIGV
-303 EPGGYLSPF
+303 ESGGYLAPF

-326 DLSKGNPT
+326 DLSKNNPT
-334 QWQWSFKGANI
+334 QWQWSFKGADV

-352 PTVTYNKQGVFS
+352 PTITYNKQGVFS

-376 KDALVNYIQVGGQQ
+376 KDALLNYVQVGGQQ
-390 HIWNITPEENPNLN
+390 HIWNITPEESPNLN
-404 VIGLGFYGFYAGSN
+404 VIALGYYGFYAGSN
-418 WLGMSKFAEH
+418 WLGMTKFAER
-428 FDVPQA
+428 FDAPQA

-447 TVTVSPNAEV
+447 TATISPNADI
-457 SVSLALADDKGMPG
+457 SVALTLADDKGMPG
-471 QVLATSTLKA
+471 EVLATSTLKA

-487 NNTIKPTTFTFNTP
+487 NNTIKPTTFTFDTP
-501 AMVEK
+501 IAVDK

-513 GLPNNDEGNK
+513 EFPNNENATRDV
-523 SDKIAILC
+523 DKIAILC
-531 LRRQAKEK
+531 LRRQPKEK
-539 STTYHLLADEDGNNK
+539 TTVFHLLADEDANNK

-559 TWHRNDDEPLSM
+559 TWYRNDEEPLSM
-571 AVCPLLSYDLS
+571 AVCPLLSYSPS

-590 VNVGETPLRFDGT
+590 VKGGEATLRFDGT
-603 NLLTAVDYD
+603 NLLVTADYD
-612 AIEVYAMHGARVL
+612 VIEVYAMHGARVL
-625 SATKPP
+625 SATRPP
-631 RVLSLR
+631 HVLSLR
-637 HLSAGVYVV
+637 HLPSGVYVV
-646 KATRGKVQD
+646 KAKRGKTQD
-655 TLKVVR
+655 TLKVVK

>member
-1 MQLKHHILV
+1 MRK
-10 INSNI
+10 
-15 RIMKRTLLILLCCL
+15 TLLLLFCCL
-29 CYVAYGQSLQANFY
+29 YFAAYGQSLQANFY

-58 VEEANKWKYFTLN
+58 MEEANQWKYFSLN
-71 NTATWQLFEQP
+71 NSATWQLYEEP

-95 NSKFSLGISYSNK
+95 NSKFSLGIGYSKK

-140 AKWKLLITDV
+140 ARWKLLITDV

-164 SQDNA
+164 SQENA

-174 WNKFNIKL
+174 WNKFNVNL
-182 SAYAQKKVQFSF
+182 SAYAQKNVQFSF
-194 VYEGSGGEDVFIDG
+194 VYEGSDGEDVFIDG

-219 SIQIVEGEEVAFYNS
+219 SINVVEGEEVAFYSS
-234 SVGKVTSYNWKF
+234 SVGKVTSFKWKF
-246 KGGTPNVSTDENP
+246 EGGTPNVSTDESP

-278 TEEHTFTREA
+278 TEEHSFTREA
-288 YVNVS
+288 YINVT
-293 KKAPQAYIGV
+293 KKAPQALIGV
-303 EPGGYLSPF
+303 ESGGYLSPF

-326 DLSKGNPT
+326 DLSKNNPT
-334 QWQWSFKGANI
+334 QWQWSFKGADV

-376 KDALVNYIQVGGQQ
+376 KDALLNYVQVGGQQ
-390 HIWNITPEENPNLN
+390 HIWNITPEESPNLN
-404 VIGLGFYGFYAGSN
+404 VIALGYYGFYAGSN
-418 WLGMSKFAEH
+418 WLGMTKFAEH
-428 FDVPQA
+428 FDAPQA

-447 TVTVSPNAEV
+447 TATISPNADI
-457 SVSLALADDKGMPG
+457 SVALTLADDKGMPG
-471 QVLATSTLKA
+471 EVLATSTLKA

-487 NNTIKPTTFTFNTP
+487 NNTIKPTTFTFDTP
-501 AMVEK
+501 IAVDK

-513 GLPNNDEGNK
+513 EFPNNENATRDV
-523 SDKIAILC
+523 DKIAILC
-531 LRRQAKEK
+531 LRRQPKEK
-539 STTYHLLADEDGNNK
+539 TTVFHLLADEDANNK

-559 TWHRNDDEPLSM
+559 TWYRNDEEPLSM
-571 AVCPLLSYDLS
+571 AVCPLLSYSPS

-590 VNVGETPLRFDGT
+590 VKGSEAALRFDGT
-603 NLLTAVDYD
+603 NLLATADYD
-612 AIEVYAMHGARVL
+612 VIEVYAMHGARVL
-625 SATKPP
+625 SATRPP
-631 RVLSLR
+631 HVLSLR
-637 HLSAGVYVV
+637 HLPSGVYVV
-646 KATRGKVQD
+646 KAKRGKTQD
-655 TLKVVR
+655 TLKVVKK

>member
-1 MQLKHHILV
+1 MRK
-10 INSNI
+10 
-15 RIMKRTLLILLCCL
+15 TLLLLFCCL
-29 CYVAYGQSLQANFY
+29 YFAAYGQSLQANFY

-58 VEEANKWKYFTLN
+58 MEEANQWKYFSLN
-71 NTATWQLFEQP
+71 NSATWQLYEEP

-95 NSKFSLGISYSNK
+95 NSKFSLGIGYSKK

-140 AKWKLLITDV
+140 ARWKLLITDV
-150 DTKETT
+150 DTKETA

-164 SQDNA
+164 SQENA

-174 WNKFNIKL
+174 WNKFNVNL
-182 SAYAQKKVQFSF
+182 SAYAQKNVQFSF
-194 VYEGSGGEDVFIDG
+194 VYEGSDGEDVFIDG

-219 SIQIVEGEEVAFYNS
+219 SINVVEGEEVAFYSS

-246 KGGTPNVSTDENP
+246 EGGTPNVSTDESP
-259 KVVYAKAGTYPVTL
+259 KVVYTKAGTYPVTL

-288 YVNVS
+288 YINVT
-293 KKAPQAYIGV
+293 KKAPQALIGV
-303 EPGGYLSPF
+303 ESGGYLSPF

-326 DLSKGNPT
+326 DLSKNNPT
-334 QWQWSFKGANI
+334 QWQWSFKGADV

-376 KDALVNYIQVGGQQ
+376 KDALLNYIQVGGQQ
-390 HIWNITPEENPNLN
+390 HIWNITPEESPNLN
-404 VIGLGFYGFYAGSN
+404 VIGLGYYGFYAGSN
-418 WLGMSKFAEH
+418 WLGMTKFAER
-428 FDVPQA
+428 FDAPQA

-447 TVTVSPNAEV
+447 TATISPNADI
-457 SVSLALADDKGMPG
+457 SVALTLADDKGMPG
-471 QVLATSTLKA
+471 EVLATSTLKA

-487 NNTIKPTTFTFNTP
+487 NNSIKPTTFTFDSP
-501 AMVEK
+501 IAVDK
-506 EFFVVIG
+506 EFFIVIG
-513 GLPNNDEGNK
+513 EFPNNENAAYDV
-523 SDKIAILC
+523 DKIAILC
-531 LRRQAKEK
+531 LRRQPKEK
-539 STTYHLLADEDGNNK
+539 TTVFHLLADEDANNK

-559 TWHRNDDEPLSM
+559 TWYRNDEEPLSM
-571 AVCPLLSYDLS
+571 AVCPLLSYSPS

-590 VNVGETPLRFDGT
+590 VKGGEAALRFDGT
-603 NLLTAVDYD
+603 NLLATTDYD
-612 AIEVYAMHGARVL
+612 VIEVYAMHGARVL
-625 SATKPP
+625 SATRPP
-631 RVLSLR
+631 HALSLR
-637 HLSAGVYVV
+637 HLPSGVYVV
-646 KATRGKVQD
+646 KAKRGKNQD
-655 TLKVVR
+655 TLKVVKK

>member
-1 MQLKHHILV
+1 MRK
-10 INSNI
+10 
-15 RIMKRTLLILLCCL
+15 TLLLLFCCL
-29 CYVAYGQSLQANFY
+29 YFAAYGQSLQANFY

-58 VEEANKWKYFTLN
+58 MEEANQWKYFSLN
-71 NTATWQLFEQP
+71 NSATWQLYEEP

-95 NSKFSLGISYSNK
+95 NSKFSLGIGYSKK

-140 AKWKLLITDV
+140 ARWKLLITDV
-150 DTKETT
+150 DTKETA

-164 SQDNA
+164 SQENA

-174 WNKFNIKL
+174 WNKFNINL
-182 SAYAQKKVQFSF
+182 SAYAQKNVQFSF
-194 VYEGSGGEDVFIDG
+194 VYEGSDGEDVFIDG

-219 SIQIVEGEEVAFYNS
+219 SINVVEGEEVAFYSS

-246 KGGTPNVSTDENP
+246 EGGTPSVSTDESP

-278 TEEHTFTREA
+278 TEEHSFTREA
-288 YVNVS
+288 YINVT
-293 KKAPQAYIGV
+293 KKAPQALIGV
-303 EPGGYLSPF
+303 ESGGYLSPF

-326 DLSKGNPT
+326 DLSKNNPT
-334 QWQWSFKGANI
+334 QWQWSFKGADM

-376 KDALVNYIQVGGQQ
+376 KDALLNYIQVGGQQ
-390 HIWNITPEENPNLN
+390 HIWNITPEESPNFN
-404 VIGLGFYGFYAGSN
+404 VIGLGYYGFYAGSN
-418 WLGMSKFAEH
+418 WLGMTKFAEH
-428 FDVPQA
+428 FDAPQA

-447 TVTVSPNAEV
+447 TATISPKADI
-457 SVSLALADDKGMPG
+457 SVALTLADDKGMPG
-471 QVLATSTLKA
+471 EVLATSTLKA

-487 NNTIKPTTFTFNTP
+487 NNTIKPTTFTFDTP
-501 AMVEK
+501 IAVDK

-513 GLPNNDEGNK
+513 EFPNNENATHDV
-523 SDKIAILC
+523 DKIAILC
-531 LRRQAKEK
+531 LRRQPKEK
-539 STTYHLLADEDGNNK
+539 TTVFHLLADEDANNK

-559 TWHRNDDEPLSM
+559 TWYRNDEEPLSM
-571 AVCPLLSYDLS
+571 AVCPLLSYSPS

-590 VNVGETPLRFDGT
+590 VKGGEAALRFDGT
-603 NLLTAVDYD
+603 NLLATADYD
-612 AIEVYAMHGARVL
+612 VIEVYAMHGARVL
-625 SATKPP
+625 SATRPP

-637 HLSAGVYVV
+637 HLPSGVYVV
-646 KATRGKVQD
+646 KATRGKTQD
-655 TLKVVR
+655 TLKVVKK

>member
-1 MQLKHHILV
+1 MRK
-10 INSNI
+10 
-15 RIMKRTLLILLCCL
+15 TLLLLFCCL
-29 CYVAYGQSLQANFY
+29 YFAAYGQSLQANFY

-58 VEEANKWKYFTLN
+58 MEEANQWKYFSLN
-71 NTATWQLFEQP
+71 NSATWQLYEEP

-95 NSKFSLGISYSNK
+95 NSKFSLGIGYSKK

-140 AKWKLLITDV
+140 ARWKLLITDV
-150 DTKETT
+150 DTKETA

-164 SQDNA
+164 SQENA

-174 WNKFNIKL
+174 WNKFNVNL
-182 SAYAQKKVQFSF
+182 SAYAQKNVQFSF
-194 VYEGSGGEDVFIDG
+194 VYEGSDGEDVFIDG

-219 SIQIVEGEEVAFYNS
+219 SINVVEGEEVAFYSS

-246 KGGTPNVSTDENP
+246 EGGTPNVSTDESP

-278 TEEHTFTREA
+278 TEEHSFTREA
-288 YVNVS
+288 YINVT
-293 KKAPQAYIGV
+293 KKAPQALIGV
-303 EPGGYLSPF
+303 ESGGYLSPF

-326 DLSKGNPT
+326 DLSKNNPT
-334 QWQWSFKGANI
+334 QWQWSFKGADV

-352 PTVTYNKQGVFS
+352 PTITYNKQGVFS

-376 KDALVNYIQVGGQQ
+376 KDALLNYVQVGGQQ
-390 HIWNITPEENPNLN
+390 HIWNITPEESPNLN
-404 VIGLGFYGFYAGSN
+404 VIALGYYGFYAGSN
-418 WLGMSKFAEH
+418 WLGMTKFAER
-428 FDVPQA
+428 FDAPQA

-447 TVTVSPNAEV
+447 TATISPNADI
-457 SVSLALADDKGMPG
+457 SVALTLADDKGMPG
-471 QVLATSTLKA
+471 EVLATSTLKA

-487 NNTIKPTTFTFNTP
+487 NNTIKPTTFTFDTP
-501 AMVEK
+501 IAVDK

-513 GLPNNDEGNK
+513 EFPNNENATRDV
-523 SDKIAILC
+523 DKIAILC
-531 LRRQAKEK
+531 LRRQPKEK
-539 STTYHLLADEDGNNK
+539 TTVFHLLADEDANNK

-559 TWHRNDDEPLSM
+559 TWYRNDEEPLSM
-571 AVCPLLSYDLS
+571 AVCPLLSYSPS

-590 VNVGETPLRFDGT
+590 VKGGEATLRFDGT
-603 NLLTAVDYD
+603 NLLVTADYD
-612 AIEVYAMHGARVL
+612 VIEVYAMHGARVL
-625 SATKPP
+625 SATRPP
-631 RVLSLR
+631 HVLSLR
-637 HLSAGVYVV
+637 HLPSGVYVV
-646 KATRGKVQD
+646 KAKRGKTQD
-655 TLKVVR
+655 TLKVVK

>member
-1 MQLKHHILV
+1 MRK
-10 INSNI
+10 
-15 RIMKRTLLILLCCL
+15 TLLLLFCCL
-29 CYVAYGQSLQANFY
+29 YFATYGQSLQANFY

-58 VEEANKWKYFTLN
+58 MEEANQWKYFSLN
-71 NTATWQLFEQP
+71 NSATWQLYEEP

-95 NSKFSLGISYSNK
+95 NSKFSLGIGYSKK

-114 QSPQITIKPNSTCSF
+114 QSPQINIKPNSTCSF

-140 AKWKLLITDV
+140 ARWKLLITDV

-164 SQDNA
+164 SQENA

-174 WNKFNIKL
+174 WNKFNVNL
-182 SAYAQKKVQFSF
+182 SAYAQKNVQFSF
-194 VYEGSGGEDVFIDG
+194 VYEGSDGEDVFIDG

-219 SIQIVEGEEVAFYNS
+219 SINVVEGEEVAFYSS
-234 SVGKVTSYNWKF
+234 SVGKVTSYKWKF
-246 KGGTPNVSTDENP
+246 EGGTPNVSTDESP

-288 YVNVS
+288 YINVT
-293 KKAPQAYIGV
+293 KKAPQALIGV
-303 EPGGYLSPF
+303 ESGGYLSPF
-312 VGRFI
+312 VGRFV

-326 DLSKGNPT
+326 DLSKNNPT
-334 QWQWSFKGANI
+334 QWQWSFKGADV

-376 KDALVNYIQVGGQQ
+376 KDALLNYIQVGGQQ
-390 HIWNITPEENPNLN
+390 HIWNITPEESPNLN
-404 VIGLGFYGFYAGSN
+404 VIALGYYGFYAGSN
-418 WLGMSKFAEH
+418 WLGMTKFAEH
-428 FDVPQA
+428 FDAPQA

-447 TVTVSPNAEV
+447 TATISPNADI
-457 SVSLALADDKGMPG
+457 SVALTLADDKGMPG
-471 QVLATSTLKA
+471 EVLATSTLKA

-487 NNTIKPTTFTFNTP
+487 NNTIKPTTFTFDTP
-501 AMVEK
+501 IAVDK

-513 GLPNNDEGNK
+513 EFPNNENATRDV
-523 SDKIAILC
+523 DKIAILC
-531 LRRQAKEK
+531 LRRQPKEK
-539 STTYHLLADEDGNNK
+539 TTVFHLLADEDANNK

-559 TWHRNDDEPLSM
+559 TWYRNDEEPLSM
-571 AVCPLLSYDLS
+571 AVCPLLSYSPS

-590 VNVGETPLRFDGT
+590 VKGGEAALRFDGA
-603 NLLTAVDYD
+603 NLLATADYD

-625 SATKPP
+625 SATRPP
-631 RVLSLR
+631 HVLSLR
-637 HLSAGVYVV
+637 HLPSGVYVV
-646 KATRGKVQD
+646 KAKRGKTQD
-655 TLKVVR
+655 TLKVVKK

>member
-1 MQLKHHILV
+1 MRK
-10 INSNI
+10 
-15 RIMKRTLLILLCCL
+15 TLLFLFCCL
-29 CYVAYGQSLQANFY
+29 YFAAYGQSLQANFY

-49 PYYSMGWDS
+49 PYYHMGWDS
-58 VEEANKWKYFTLN
+58 VEEANQWKYFSLN
-71 NTATWQLFEQP
+71 NSATWQLYEEP

-95 NSKFSLGISYSNK
+95 NSKFSLGIGYSKK

-114 QSPQITIKPNSTCSF
+114 QSPQINIKPNSTCSF

-140 AKWKLLITDV
+140 ARWKLLITDV

-164 SQDNA
+164 SQENA

-174 WNKFNIKL
+174 WNKFNVNL
-182 SAYAQKKVQFSF
+182 SAYAQKNVQFSF
-194 VYEGSGGEDVFIDG
+194 VYEGSDGEDVFIDG

-219 SIQIVEGEEVAFYNS
+219 SINVVEGEEVAFYSS
-234 SVGKVTSYNWKF
+234 SVGKVTSFKWKF
-246 KGGTPNVSTDENP
+246 EGGTPNVSTDESP

-288 YVNVS
+288 YINVT
-293 KKAPQAYIGV
+293 KKAPQALIGV
-303 EPGGYLSPF
+303 ESGGYLSPF

-326 DLSKGNPT
+326 DLSKNNPT
-334 QWQWSFKGANI
+334 QWQWSFKGADV

-376 KDALVNYIQVGGQQ
+376 KDALLNYVQVGGQQ
-390 HIWNITPEENPNLN
+390 HIWNITPEESPNLN
-404 VIGLGFYGFYAGSN
+404 VIALGYYGFYAGSN
-418 WLGMSKFAEH
+418 WLGMTKFAER
-428 FDVPQA
+428 FDAPQA

-447 TVTVSPNAEV
+447 TATISPNADI
-457 SVSLALADDKGMPG
+457 SVALTLADDKGMPG
-471 QVLATSTLKA
+471 EVLATSTLKA

-487 NNTIKPTTFTFNTP
+487 NNTIKPTTFTFDTP
-501 AMVEK
+501 IAVDK

-513 GLPNNDEGNK
+513 EFPNNENAAHDV
-523 SDKIAILC
+523 DKIAILC
-531 LRRQAKEK
+531 LRRQPKEK
-539 STTYHLLADEDGNNK
+539 TTVFHLLADEDANNK

-559 TWHRNDDEPLSM
+559 TWYRNDEEPLSM
-571 AVCPLLSYDLS
+571 AVCPLLSYSPS

-590 VNVGETPLRFDGT
+590 VKGGEAALRFDGA
-603 NLLTAVDYD
+603 NLLATADYD

-625 SATKPP
+625 SATRPP
-631 RVLSLR
+631 HVLSLR
-637 HLSAGVYVV
+637 HLPSGVYVV
-646 KATRGKVQD
+646 KATRGKTQD
-655 TLKVVR
+655 TLKVVKK

>member
-1 MQLKHHILV
+1 MRK
-10 INSNI
+10 
-15 RIMKRTLLILLCCL
+15 TLLLLFCCL
-29 CYVAYGQSLQANFY
+29 YFAAYGQSLQANFY
-43 ALGGTT
+43 ASGGTT

-58 VEEANKWKYFTLN
+58 MEEANQWKYFSLN
-71 NTATWQLFEQP
+71 NSATWQLYEEP

-95 NSKFSLGISYSNK
+95 NSKFSLGIGYSKK

-140 AKWKLLITDV
+140 ARWKLLITDV
-150 DTKETT
+150 DTKVTA

-164 SQDNA
+164 SQNNA

-174 WNKFNIKL
+174 WNKFNIQL
-182 SAYAQKKVQFSF
+182 STYAQKNVQFSF
-194 VYEGSGGEDVFIDG
+194 VYEGSDGEDVFIDG

-219 SIQIVEGEEVAFYNS
+219 SINVVEGEEVAFYSS
-234 SVGKVTSYNWKF
+234 SVGKVTSYKWKF
-246 KGGTPNVSTDENP
+246 DGGTPSVSTDESP
-259 KVVYAKAGTYPVTL
+259 KVVYTKAGTYPVTL

-288 YVNVS
+288 YINVT
-293 KKAPQAYIGV
+293 KKAPQALIGV
-303 EPGGYLSPF
+303 ESGGYLSPF

-317 ALGSSLTFK
+317 PLGSSLTFK
-326 DLSKGNPT
+326 DLSKNNPT
-334 QWQWSFKGANI
+334 QWQWSFKGADV

-376 KDALVNYIQVGGQQ
+376 KDALLNYIQVGGQQ
-390 HIWNITPEENPNLN
+390 HIWNITPEESPNLN
-404 VIGLGFYGFYAGSN
+404 VIGLGHYGFYAGSN
-418 WLGMSKFAEH
+418 WLGMTKFAER
-428 FDVPQA
+428 FDAPQA

-447 TVTVSPNAEV
+447 TATISPNADI
-457 SVSLALADDKGMPG
+457 SVALTLADDKGMPG
-471 QVLATSTLKA
+471 EVLATSTLKA

-487 NNTIKPTTFTFNTP
+487 NNSIKPTTFTFDTP
-501 AMVEK
+501 IAVDK

-513 GLPNNDEGNK
+513 EFPNNENAAHDV
-523 SDKIAILC
+523 DKIAILC
-531 LRRQAKEK
+531 LRRQPKEK
-539 STTYHLLADEDGNNK
+539 TTVFHLLADEDANNK

-559 TWHRNDDEPLSM
+559 TWYRNDEEPLSM
-571 AVCPLLSYDLS
+571 AVCPLLSYSPS

-590 VNVGETPLRFDGT
+590 VKGGEAALRFDGT
-603 NLLTAVDYD
+603 NLLATADYD

-625 SATKPP
+625 SATRPP
-631 RVLSLR
+631 HVLSLR
-637 HLSAGVYVV
+637 HLPSGVYVV
-646 KATRGKVQD
+646 KAKRGKTQD
-655 TLKVVR
+655 TLKVVKK

>member
-1 MQLKHHILV
+1 MRK
-10 INSNI
+10 
-15 RIMKRTLLILLCCL
+15 TLLLLFCCL
-29 CYVAYGQSLQANFY
+29 YFAAYGQSLQANFY

-58 VEEANKWKYFTLN
+58 MEEANQWKYFSLN
-71 NTATWQLFEQP
+71 NSATWQLYEEP

-95 NSKFSLGISYSNK
+95 NSKFSLGIGYSKK

-140 AKWKLLITDV
+140 ARWKLLITDV
-150 DTKETT
+150 DTKETA

-164 SQDNA
+164 SQENA

-174 WNKFNIKL
+174 WNKFNINL
-182 SAYAQKKVQFSF
+182 SAYAQKNVQFSF
-194 VYEGSGGEDVFIDG
+194 VYEGSDGEDVFIDG

-219 SIQIVEGEEVAFYNS
+219 SINVVEGEEVAFYSS
-234 SVGKVTSYNWKF
+234 SVGKVTSFKWKF
-246 KGGTPNVSTDENP
+246 EGGTPNVSTDESP

-278 TEEHTFTREA
+278 TEEHSFTREA
-288 YVNVS
+288 YINVT
-293 KKAPQAYIGV
+293 KKAPQALIGV
-303 EPGGYLSPF
+303 ESGGYLSPF

-326 DLSKGNPT
+326 DLSKNNPT
-334 QWQWSFKGANI
+334 QWQWSFKGADV

-352 PTVTYNKQGVFS
+352 PTITYNKQGVFS

-376 KDALVNYIQVGGQQ
+376 KDALLNYVQVGGQQ
-390 HIWNITPEENPNLN
+390 HIWNITPEESPNLN
-404 VIGLGFYGFYAGSN
+404 VIALGYYGFYAGSN
-418 WLGMSKFAEH
+418 WLGMTKFAER
-428 FDVPQA
+428 FDAPQA

-447 TVTVSPNAEV
+447 TATISPNADI
-457 SVSLALADDKGMPG
+457 SVALTLADDKGMPG
-471 QVLATSTLKA
+471 EVLATSTLKA

-487 NNTIKPTTFTFNTP
+487 NNTIKPTTFTFDTP
-501 AMVEK
+501 IAVDK

-513 GLPNNDEGNK
+513 EFPNNENATRDV
-523 SDKIAILC
+523 DKIAILC
-531 LRRQAKEK
+531 LRRQPKEK
-539 STTYHLLADEDGNNK
+539 TTVFHLLADEDANNK

-559 TWHRNDDEPLSM
+559 TWYRNDEEPLSM
-571 AVCPLLSYDLS
+571 AVCPLLSYSPS

-590 VNVGETPLRFDGT
+590 VKGGEAALRFDGT
-603 NLLTAVDYD
+603 NLLATADYD

-625 SATKPP
+625 LATRPP
-631 RVLSLR
+631 HVLSLR
-637 HLSAGVYVV
+637 HLPSGVYVV
-646 KATRGKVQD
+646 KAKRGKTQD
-655 TLKVVR
+655 TLKVVKK